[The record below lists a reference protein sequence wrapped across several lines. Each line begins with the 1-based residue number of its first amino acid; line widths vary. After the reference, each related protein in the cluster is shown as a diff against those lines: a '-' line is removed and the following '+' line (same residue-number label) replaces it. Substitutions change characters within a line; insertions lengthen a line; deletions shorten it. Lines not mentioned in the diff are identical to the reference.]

1 MLIITEKPSVAKDFA
16 KALACSFSASDQ
28 VYKSRDGAITI
39 VHCVGHLFNLQ
50 QPDFYDERFKYWK
63 QLPIFPQQ
71 FAYDINPQTKDVAK
85 NVIQHIK
92 NHKNDEIL
100 IATDADRE
108 GEIIARE
115 CLLASRIS
123 DYSKIKRFWVSQ
135 ALTPEVILEG
145 IKNAK
150 PSYLYDDIAE
160 QGFARQKADWLVG
173 MNFTRFMTNMSGVLL
188 TAGRVQTAIL
198 SAINNRCESIEN
210 FKSEK
215 YYEHF
220 GNFSDNNGNECIGIF
235 LDETEN
241 TSFPNPL
248 EKLNNLSGKRAS
260 LISNKTE
267 EKKINPPQLYNL
279 NDLQKEAFRLY
290 GFSAERTLQIVQK
303 LYEEYKCV
311 SYPRTPSKVMGEDNL
326 QLCIKTAIK
335 LSTKYIEYLG
345 IFSKGDYSSSNKRV
359 FDDSKLEAH
368 HAIIP
373 LETLPYNTTIEE
385 QSIYFLI
392 LQRFFLAFGPAH
404 VYEKQTV
411 FLDVNGSRFKIIGK
425 KIIDNG
431 WKTFVTINT
440 PEEKDNIL
448 DSQVLSE
455 IDWNNLRLNTI
466 TIVPKNT
473 KAPKYFNEASI
484 LAFMENPKSI
494 ETEGKLVGLGTAAT
508 RHTFIPKLL
517 KSKYI
522 EFNKK
527 DIVITEFGKAFLEGL
542 TKSPAKLLADIS
554 QTTKWEEQL
563 KDNPELFLEN
573 IKEYIRD
580 SVSTPI
586 NLKSEFAKFQTK
598 QNYNKK
604 RRA

>member
-1 MLIITEKPSVAKDFA
+1 
-16 KALACSFSASDQ
+16 
-28 VYKSRDGAITI
+28 
-39 VHCVGHLFNLQ
+39 
-50 QPDFYDERFKYWK
+50 
-63 QLPIFPQQ
+63 
-71 FAYDINPQTKDVAK
+71 
-85 NVIQHIK
+85 
-92 NHKNDEIL
+92 
-100 IATDADRE
+100 
-108 GEIIARE
+108 
-115 CLLASRIS
+115 
-123 DYSKIKRFWVSQ
+123 
-135 ALTPEVILEG
+135 
-145 IKNAK
+145 
-150 PSYLYDDIAE
+150 
-160 QGFARQKADWLVG
+160 

-198 SAINNRCESIEN
+198 SAINTRCKSIAD

-220 GNFSDNNGNECIGIF
+220 GNFFDNNGNECIGIF

-248 EKLNNLSGKRAS
+248 EKLNYLSGKRAS

-267 EKKINPPQLYNL
+267 EKRINPPLLYNL

-290 GFSAERTLQIVQK
+290 GYSAEKTLQIVQK

-373 LETLPYNTTIEE
+373 LEPLPYNTSIEE

-392 LQRFFLAFGPAH
+392 LERFFLAFGPAH

-411 FLDVNGSRFKIIGK
+411 FLDVNGSRFKIIGR

-440 PEEKDNIL
+440 PEEKENIL

-455 IDWNNLRLNTI
+455 IDWNNLNLNTI
-466 TIVPKNT
+466 TTVPKNT

-527 DIVITEFGKAFLEGL
+527 DIVITELGKAFLEGL

-563 KDNPELFLEN
+563 KENPELFLEN
-573 IKEYIRD
+573 IKEYIRN

>member
-28 VYKSRDGAITI
+28 AYKSRDREITI

-50 QPDFYDERFKYWK
+50 QPDFYDERFKYWN
-63 QLPIFPQQ
+63 QLPIIPQQ

-150 PSYLYDDIAE
+150 PSSLYDDIAE

-311 SYPRTPSKVMGEDNL
+311 SYPRTPSKVMGKDNIN
-326 QLCIKTAIK
+326 LCKVTSSML
-335 LSTKYIEYLG
+335 LSTYKSYNEAFENGNYT
-345 IFSKGDYSSSNKRV
+345 SSNKRV

-373 LETLPYNTTIEE
+373 LEPLPYNTTIEE

-392 LQRFFLAFGPAH
+392 LERFFLAFGPAH
-404 VYEKQTV
+404 IYEKQTV
-411 FLDVNGSRFKIIGK
+411 FLDVNGSRFKIIGR

-440 PEEKDNIL
+440 PEEKENIL
-448 DSQVLSE
+448 DSQVLSV
-455 IDWNNLRLNTI
+455 IDWNNLNLNTI

-527 DIVITEFGKAFLEGL
+527 DIVITELGKAFLEGL

-573 IKEYIRD
+573 IKEYIRN

-604 RRA
+604 RRV

>member
-28 VYKSRDGAITI
+28 AYKSRDGAITI

-63 QLPIFPQQ
+63 QLPIIPQQ

-311 SYPRTPSKVMGEDNL
+311 SYPRTPSKVMGKDNIN
-326 QLCIKTAIK
+326 LCKVTSSML
-335 LSTKYIEYLG
+335 LSTYKSYNEAFENGNYT
-345 IFSKGDYSSSNKRV
+345 SSNKRV

-373 LETLPYNTTIEE
+373 LEPLPYNTTIEE

-392 LQRFFLAFGPAH
+392 LERFFLAFGPAH
-404 VYEKQTV
+404 IYEKQTV
-411 FLDVNGSRFKIIGK
+411 FLDVNGSRFKIIGR

-440 PEEKDNIL
+440 PEEKENIL
-448 DSQVLSE
+448 DSQVLSV
-455 IDWNNLRLNTI
+455 IDWNNLNLNTI

-473 KAPKYFNEASI
+473 KAPKFFNEASI

-527 DIVITEFGKAFLEGL
+527 DIVITELGKAFLEGL

-573 IKEYIRD
+573 IKEYIRN

>member
-311 SYPRTPSKVMGEDNL
+311 SYPRTPSKVMGKDNIN
-326 QLCIKTAIK
+326 LCKVTSSML
-335 LSTKYIEYLG
+335 LSTYKCYNETFENGNYT
-345 IFSKGDYSSSNKRV
+345 SSNKRV

-373 LETLPYNTTIEE
+373 LEVLPKTASADEKK
-385 QSIYFLI
+385 IYCLI
-392 LQRFFLAFGPAH
+392 LERFFLAFCPAH

-411 FLDVNGSRFKIIGK
+411 FLDVNGSKFKVIGR

-431 WKTFVTINT
+431 WKSFVTINT
-440 PEEKDNIL
+440 PEEKENIL

-455 IDWNNLRLNTI
+455 IDWNNLNLNTI

-522 EFNKK
+522 KFNKK
-527 DIVITEFGKAFLEGL
+527 DIVITELGKAFLEGL

-573 IKEYIRD
+573 IKEYIRN

>member
-28 VYKSRDGAITI
+28 AYKSRDGEITI

-50 QPDFYDERFKYWK
+50 QPDFYDERFKHWN
-63 QLPIFPQQ
+63 QLPIIPQQ
-71 FAYDINPQTKDVAK
+71 FAYDVNPQTKDVAK

-150 PSYLYDDIAE
+150 PSYLYDDIAN

-198 SAINNRCESIEN
+198 NAINNRCESIEN

-215 YYEHF
+215 YYEHY

-235 LDETEN
+235 LDENEN

-248 EKLNNLSGKRAS
+248 EKLNYLSGKRAS

-267 EKKINPPQLYNL
+267 EKKINSPQLYNL

-290 GFSAERTLQIVQK
+290 GFSAEITLQIVQK

-311 SYPRTPSKVMGEDNL
+311 SYPRTPSKVMGKDNIN
-326 QLCIKTAIK
+326 LCKVTSSML
-335 LSTKYIEYLG
+335 LSTYKCYNEAFENGNYT
-345 IFSKGDYSSSNKRV
+345 SSNKQV

-373 LETLPYNTTIEE
+373 LEVLPKTASADEKK
-385 QSIYFLI
+385 IYCLI
-392 LQRFFLAFGPAH
+392 LERFFLAFCPAH
-404 VYEKQTV
+404 IYEMQTV
-411 FLDVNGSRFKIIGK
+411 FLDVNGSKFKVIGR

-431 WKTFVTINT
+431 WKTFVTIN
-440 PEEKDNIL
+440 PHEEKENIL

-466 TIVPKNT
+466 TIVPKYT

-527 DIVITEFGKAFLEGL
+527 DIVITELGKAFLEGL

-573 IKEYIRD
+573 IKEYIRN

>member
-28 VYKSRDGAITI
+28 AYKSRDREITI

-50 QPDFYDERFKYWK
+50 QPDFYDERFKYWN
-63 QLPIFPQQ
+63 QLPIIPQQ

-92 NHKNDEIL
+92 NHKNDSIL

-311 SYPRTPSKVMGEDNL
+311 SYPRTPSKVMGKDNIN
-326 QLCIKTAIK
+326 LCKVTSSML
-335 LSTKYIEYLG
+335 LSTYKSYNEAFENGNYT
-345 IFSKGDYSSSNKRV
+345 SSNKRV

-373 LETLPYNTTIEE
+373 LEPLPYNTTIEE

-392 LQRFFLAFGPAH
+392 LERFFLAFGPAH

-411 FLDVNGSRFKIIGK
+411 FLDVNGSRFKIIGR

-440 PEEKDNIL
+440 PEEKENIL
-448 DSQVLSE
+448 DSQVLSV
-455 IDWNNLRLNTI
+455 IDWNNLNLNTI

-527 DIVITEFGKAFLEGL
+527 DIVITELGKAFLEGL

-573 IKEYIRD
+573 IKEYIRN

-604 RRA
+604 RRV

>member
-28 VYKSRDGAITI
+28 AYKSRDGEITI

-50 QPDFYDERFKYWK
+50 QPDFYDERFKYWN
-63 QLPIFPQQ
+63 QLPIIPQQ
-71 FAYDINPQTKDVAK
+71 FAYDINSQTKDVAK

-123 DYSKIKRFWVSQ
+123 DYSRIKRFWVSQ

-215 YYEHF
+215 YYEHY

-235 LDETEN
+235 LDESEN

-311 SYPRTPSKVMGEDNL
+311 SYPRTPSKVMGKDNIN
-326 QLCIKTAIK
+326 LCKLTSSML
-335 LSTKYIEYLG
+335 LSTYKCYIEVFENGNYT
-345 IFSKGDYSSSNKRV
+345 SSNKRV

-373 LETLPYNTTIEE
+373 LEVLPKTASADEKK
-385 QSIYFLI
+385 IYCLI
-392 LQRFFLAFGPAH
+392 LERFFLAFCPAH

-411 FLDVNGSRFKIIGK
+411 FLDVNGSKFKVIGR

-440 PEEKDNIL
+440 PEEKENLL

-466 TIVPKNT
+466 TIVPKYT

-522 EFNKK
+522 EFKKK
-527 DIVITEFGKAFLEGL
+527 DIVITELGKAFLEGL

-573 IKEYIRD
+573 IKEYIRI
-580 SVSTPI
+580 SVSTPM
-586 NLKSEFAKFQTK
+586 NLKSDFAKFQTK

>member
-28 VYKSRDGAITI
+28 VYKSRDGEITI

-50 QPDFYDERFKYWK
+50 QPDFYDERFKHWN
-63 QLPIFPQQ
+63 QLPIIPQQ
-71 FAYDINPQTKDVAK
+71 FAYDVNPQTKDVAK

-150 PSYLYDDIAE
+150 PSYQYDDFAE

-198 SAINNRCESIEN
+198 SAINTRCENIVN

-311 SYPRTPSKVMGEDNL
+311 SYPRTPSKVMGKDNIN
-326 QLCIKTAIK
+326 LCKVTSSML
-335 LSTKYIEYLG
+335 LSTYKCYNETFENGNYT
-345 IFSKGDYSSSNKRV
+345 SSNKRV

-373 LETLPYNTTIEE
+373 LEVLPKTASADEKK
-385 QSIYFLI
+385 IYCLI
-392 LQRFFLAFGPAH
+392 LERFFLAFCPAH

-411 FLDVNGSRFKIIGK
+411 FLDVNGSKFKVIGR

-431 WKTFVTINT
+431 WKSFVTINT
-440 PEEKDNIL
+440 PEEKENIL

-455 IDWNNLRLNTI
+455 IDWNNLNLNTI

-473 KAPKYFNEASI
+473 KAPKFFNEASI

-494 ETEGKLVGLGTAAT
+494 ETEG
-508 RHTFIPKLL
+508 
-517 KSKYI
+517 
-522 EFNKK
+522 N
-527 DIVITEFGKAFLEGL
+527 
-542 TKSPAKLLADIS
+542 
-554 QTTKWEEQL
+554 
-563 KDNPELFLEN
+563 
-573 IKEYIRD
+573 
-580 SVSTPI
+580 
-586 NLKSEFAKFQTK
+586 
-598 QNYNKK
+598 
-604 RRA
+604 

>member
-28 VYKSRDGAITI
+28 AYKSRDGEITI

-50 QPDFYDERFKYWK
+50 QPDFYDERFKHWN
-63 QLPIFPQQ
+63 QLPIIPQQ
-71 FAYDINPQTKDVAK
+71 FAYDVNPQTKDVAK

-145 IKNAK
+145 IKKAK
-150 PSYLYDDIAE
+150 PSYQYDDIAE

-173 MNFTRFMTNMSGVLL
+173 MNFTRFMTNMSGILL

-198 SAINNRCESIEN
+198 SAINIRCENIAN

-235 LDETEN
+235 LDENEN

-248 EKLNNLSGKRAS
+248 EKLNYLSGKRAS
-260 LISNKTE
+260 LISNKTA
-267 EKKINPPQLYNL
+267 EKRINPPQLYNL

-290 GFSAERTLQIVQK
+290 DFSAERTLQIVQK

-311 SYPRTPSKVMGEDNL
+311 SYPRTPSKVMGKDNIN
-326 QLCIKTAIK
+326 LCKVTSSML
-335 LSTKYIEYLG
+335 LSTYKCYIEAFENGNYT
-345 IFSKGDYSSSNKRV
+345 SSNKRV

-373 LETLPYNTTIEE
+373 LEVLPKIASADEKK
-385 QSIYFLI
+385 IYCLI
-392 LQRFFLAFGPAH
+392 LENFFLAFCPAH

-411 FLDVNGSRFKIIGK
+411 FLDVNGSRFKIIGR

-440 PEEKDNIL
+440 PEEKENIL

-455 IDWNNLRLNTI
+455 IDWNNLNLNTI

-473 KAPKYFNEASI
+473 KAPKFFNEASI

-494 ETEGKLVGLGTAAT
+494 
-508 RHTFIPKLL
+508 
-517 KSKYI
+517 
-522 EFNKK
+522 
-527 DIVITEFGKAFLEGL
+527 
-542 TKSPAKLLADIS
+542 
-554 QTTKWEEQL
+554 
-563 KDNPELFLEN
+563 
-573 IKEYIRD
+573 
-580 SVSTPI
+580 
-586 NLKSEFAKFQTK
+586 
-598 QNYNKK
+598 
-604 RRA
+604 

>member
-28 VYKSRDGAITI
+28 AYKSRDGEITI

-50 QPDFYDERFKYWK
+50 QPDFYDERFKYWN
-63 QLPIFPQQ
+63 QLPIIPQQ

-150 PSYLYDDIAE
+150 PSYQYDDIAE

-215 YYEHF
+215 YYEHY

-235 LDETEN
+235 LDENEN

-326 QLCIKTAIK
+326 QLCSKTAIK

-373 LETLPYNTTIEE
+373 LEPLPYNTTIEE

-392 LQRFFLAFGPAH
+392 LERFFLAFGPAH
-404 VYEKQTV
+404 IYEKQTV
-411 FLDVNGSRFKIIGK
+411 FLDVNGSRFKIIGR

-440 PEEKDNIL
+440 PEEKENIL

-455 IDWNNLRLNTI
+455 IDWNNLNLNTI

-527 DIVITEFGKAFLEGL
+527 DIVITELGKAFLEGL
-542 TKSPAKLLADIS
+542 TKSPAKLLTDIS

-563 KDNPELFLEN
+563 KENPELFLEN
-573 IKEYIRD
+573 IKEYIRN
-580 SVSTPI
+580 SVSTPM
-586 NLKSEFAKFQTK
+586 NLKSDFAKFQTK

>member
-28 VYKSRDGAITI
+28 AYKSRDGDITI

-50 QPDFYDERFKYWK
+50 QPDFYDERFKHWN
-63 QLPIFPQQ
+63 QLPIIPQQ
-71 FAYDINPQTKDVAK
+71 FAYDVNPQTKDVAK

-135 ALTPEVILEG
+135 ALTP
-145 IKNAK
+145 
-150 PSYLYDDIAE
+150 D
-160 QGFARQKADWLVG
+160 
-173 MNFTRFMTNMSGVLL
+173 TRFMTNMSGILL

-198 SAINNRCESIEN
+198 SAINIRCENIAN

-235 LDETEN
+235 LDENEN

-248 EKLNNLSGKRAS
+248 EKLNFLSGKRAS
-260 LISNKTE
+260 LISNKTA
-267 EKKINPPQLYNL
+267 EKRINPPQLYNL

-373 LETLPYNTTIEE
+373 LEPLPYNTTIEE

-392 LQRFFLAFGPAH
+392 LERFFLAFGPAH
-404 VYEKQTV
+404 LYEKQTV
-411 FLDVNGSRFKIIGK
+411 FLDVNGSRFKIIGR

-440 PEEKDNIL
+440 PEDKENVL

-466 TIVPKNT
+466 TIVPKYT

-527 DIVITEFGKAFLEGL
+527 DIVITELGKAFLEGL

-563 KDNPELFLEN
+563 KENPELFLEN
-573 IKEYIRD
+573 IKEYIRN
-580 SVSTPI
+580 SVSTPM
-586 NLKSEFAKFQTK
+586 NLKSDFVKFQTK
-598 QNYNKK
+598 QNYSKK

>member
-28 VYKSRDGAITI
+28 AYKSRDGEITI

-50 QPDFYDERFKYWK
+50 QPDFYDERFKHWN
-63 QLPIFPQQ
+63 QLPIIPQQ
-71 FAYDINPQTKDVAK
+71 FAYDVNPQTKDVAK

-145 IKNAK
+145 ITNAK
-150 PSYLYDDIAE
+150 PSYLYDDIAN

-198 SAINNRCESIEN
+198 NAINNRCESIEN

-215 YYEHF
+215 YYEHY

-235 LDETEN
+235 LDENEN

-248 EKLNNLSGKRAS
+248 EKLNYLSGKRAS

-267 EKKINPPQLYNL
+267 EKKINSPQLYNL

-290 GFSAERTLQIVQK
+290 GFSAEITLQIVQK

-311 SYPRTPSKVMGEDNL
+311 SYPRTPSKVMGKDNIN
-326 QLCIKTAIK
+326 LCKVTSSML
-335 LSTKYIEYLG
+335 LSTYKCYNEAFENGNYT
-345 IFSKGDYSSSNKRV
+345 SSNKQV

-373 LETLPYNTTIEE
+373 LEVLPKTASADEKK
-385 QSIYFLI
+385 IYCLI
-392 LQRFFLAFGPAH
+392 LERFFLAFCPAH
-404 VYEKQTV
+404 IYEMQTV
-411 FLDVNGSRFKIIGK
+411 FLDVNGSKFKVIGR

-431 WKTFVTINT
+431 WKTFVTIN
-440 PEEKDNIL
+440 PHEEKENIL

-466 TIVPKNT
+466 TIVPKYT

-527 DIVITEFGKAFLEGL
+527 DIVITELGKAFLEGL

-573 IKEYIRD
+573 IKEYIRN

>member
-16 KALACSFSASDQ
+16 KALACFFSASDQ
-28 VYKSRDGAITI
+28 AYKSRDGETTI

-50 QPDFYDERFKYWK
+50 QPDFYDERFKYWN
-63 QLPIFPQQ
+63 QLPIIPQH
-71 FAYDINPQTKDVAK
+71 FAYDINSQTKDVAK

-150 PSYLYDDIAE
+150 PSYQYDDIAA

-198 SAINNRCESIEN
+198 NAINNRCESIEN

-235 LDETEN
+235 LDENEN

-248 EKLNNLSGKRAS
+248 EKLNYLSGKRAF

-267 EKKINPPQLYNL
+267 EKKINPSQLYNL

-290 GFSAERTLQIVQK
+290 GFSAEITLQIVQK

-311 SYPRTPSKVMGEDNL
+311 SYPRTPSKVMGKDNIN
-326 QLCIKTAIK
+326 LCKVTSSIL
-335 LSTKYIEYLG
+335 LSTYKCYNEAFENGNYT
-345 IFSKGDYSSSNKRV
+345 SSNKRV

-373 LETLPYNTTIEE
+373 LEVLPKTASADEKK
-385 QSIYFLI
+385 IYCLI
-392 LQRFFLAFGPAH
+392 LERFFLAFCPAY

-411 FLDVNGSRFKIIGK
+411 FLDVNGSRFKIIGR

-440 PEEKDNIL
+440 PEEKENVL

-466 TIVPKNT
+466 TIVPKYT

-527 DIVITEFGKAFLEGL
+527 DIVITELGKAFLEGL

-563 KDNPELFLEN
+563 KENPELFLEN
-573 IKEYIRD
+573 IKEYIRN
-580 SVSTPI
+580 SVSTPM
-586 NLKSEFAKFQTK
+586 NLKSDFAKFQTK

>member
-28 VYKSRDGAITI
+28 AYKSRDGEITI

-50 QPDFYDERFKYWK
+50 QPDFYDERFKHWN
-63 QLPIFPQQ
+63 QLP
-71 FAYDINPQTKDVAK
+71 
-85 NVIQHIK
+85 
-92 NHKNDEIL
+92 
-100 IATDADRE
+100 
-108 GEIIARE
+108 
-115 CLLASRIS
+115 
-123 DYSKIKRFWVSQ
+123 
-135 ALTPEVILEG
+135 
-145 IKNAK
+145 
-150 PSYLYDDIAE
+150 
-160 QGFARQKADWLVG
+160 
-173 MNFTRFMTNMSGVLL
+173 M
-188 TAGRVQTAIL
+188 
-198 SAINNRCESIEN
+198 
-210 FKSEK
+210 
-215 YYEHF
+215 
-220 GNFSDNNGNECIGIF
+220 
-235 LDETEN
+235 
-241 TSFPNPL
+241 
-248 EKLNNLSGKRAS
+248 
-260 LISNKTE
+260 
-267 EKKINPPQLYNL
+267 YNL

-345 IFSKGDYSSSNKRV
+345 IFSKGDYSSSNKRI

-373 LETLPYNTTIEE
+373 LEPLPYNTTIEE

-392 LQRFFLAFGPAH
+392 LERFFLAFGPAH

-411 FLDVNGSRFKIIGK
+411 FLDVNGSRFKIIGR

-440 PEEKDNIL
+440 PEEKENIS

-455 IDWNNLRLNTI
+455 IDWNNLNLNTI
-466 TIVPKNT
+466 TTVPKNT

-527 DIVITEFGKAFLEGL
+527 DIVITELGKAFLEGL

-573 IKEYIRD
+573 IKEYIRN
-580 SVSTPI
+580 SVSTPM
-586 NLKSEFAKFQTK
+586 NLKLDFAKFQTK

>member
-28 VYKSRDGAITI
+28 AYKSRDGEITI

-50 QPDFYDERFKYWK
+50 QPDFYDERFKHWN
-63 QLPIFPQQ
+63 QLPIIPQQ
-71 FAYDINPQTKDVAK
+71 FAYDINSQTKEVAK

-92 NHKNDEIL
+92 NHKNDAIL

-311 SYPRTPSKVMGEDNL
+311 SYPRTPSKVMG
-326 QLCIKTAIK
+326 
-335 LSTKYIEYLG
+335 
-345 IFSKGDYSSSNKRV
+345 
-359 FDDSKLEAH
+359 
-368 HAIIP
+368 
-373 LETLPYNTTIEE
+373 
-385 QSIYFLI
+385 
-392 LQRFFLAFGPAH
+392 
-404 VYEKQTV
+404 
-411 FLDVNGSRFKIIGK
+411 
-425 KIIDNG
+425 
-431 WKTFVTINT
+431 
-440 PEEKDNIL
+440 
-448 DSQVLSE
+448 
-455 IDWNNLRLNTI
+455 
-466 TIVPKNT
+466 
-473 KAPKYFNEASI
+473 
-484 LAFMENPKSI
+484 
-494 ETEGKLVGLGTAAT
+494 
-508 RHTFIPKLL
+508 
-517 KSKYI
+517 
-522 EFNKK
+522 
-527 DIVITEFGKAFLEGL
+527 
-542 TKSPAKLLADIS
+542 
-554 QTTKWEEQL
+554 
-563 KDNPELFLEN
+563 
-573 IKEYIRD
+573 
-580 SVSTPI
+580 
-586 NLKSEFAKFQTK
+586 
-598 QNYNKK
+598 
-604 RRA
+604 

>member
-28 VYKSRDGAITI
+28 AYKSRDREITI

-50 QPDFYDERFKYWK
+50 QPDFYDERFKYWN
-63 QLPIFPQQ
+63 QLPIIPKQ
-71 FAYDINPQTKDVAK
+71 FAYDINSQTKDVAK

-123 DYSKIKRFWVSQ
+123 NYSKIKRFWVSQ

-173 MNFTRFMTNMSGVLL
+173 MNFTRFMTNMSGILL

-198 SAINNRCESIEN
+198 SAINNRCKSIEN

-215 YYEHF
+215 YYEHY

-235 LDETEN
+235 LDESEN

-290 GFSAERTLQIVQK
+290 GFSAEKTLHIVQK

-311 SYPRTPSKVMGEDNL
+311 SYPRTPSKVMGKDNIN
-326 QLCIKTAIK
+326 LCKVTSSML
-335 LSTKYIEYLG
+335 LSTYKCYIEVFENGNYT
-345 IFSKGDYSSSNKRV
+345 SSNKRV
-359 FDDSKLEAH
+359 FDDSKLEVH

-373 LETLPYNTTIEE
+373 LEVLPKTASADEKK
-385 QSIYFLI
+385 IYCLI
-392 LQRFFLAFGPAH
+392 LERFFLAFCPAH

-411 FLDVNGSRFKIIGK
+411 FLDVNGSKFKIIGR

-440 PEEKDNIL
+440 HEEKENVL

-455 IDWNNLRLNTI
+455 IDWNNLNLNTI

-473 KAPKYFNEASI
+473 KAPKFFNEASI

-527 DIVITEFGKAFLEGL
+527 DIVITELGKAFLEGL

-573 IKEYIRD
+573 IKEYIRN
-580 SVSTPI
+580 SVSTPM
-586 NLKSEFAKFQTK
+586 NLKSDFAKFQTK
-598 QNYNKK
+598 QNYKKK

>member
-28 VYKSRDGAITI
+28 VYKSRDGEITI

-50 QPDFYDERFKYWK
+50 QPDFYDERFKHWN
-63 QLPIFPQQ
+63 QLPIIPQQ
-71 FAYDINPQTKDVAK
+71 FAYDVNPQTKDVAK

-150 PSYLYDDIAE
+150 PSYQYDDFAE

-198 SAINNRCESIEN
+198 SAINTRCENIVN

-235 LDETEN
+235 LDENEN
-241 TSFPNPL
+241 TSFQNPL
-248 EKLNNLSGKRAS
+248 EKLNYLSGKRAS

-290 GFSAERTLQIVQK
+290 GYSAEKTLQIVQK

-311 SYPRTPSKVMGEDNL
+311 SYPRTPSKVMGKDNIN
-326 QLCIKTAIK
+326 LCKVTSSML
-335 LSTKYIEYLG
+335 LSTYKCYNETFENGNYT
-345 IFSKGDYSSSNKRV
+345 SSNKRV

-373 LETLPYNTTIEE
+373 LEVLPKTASADEKK
-385 QSIYFLI
+385 IYCLI
-392 LQRFFLAFGPAH
+392 LERFFLAFCPAH

-411 FLDVNGSRFKIIGK
+411 FLVVNGSRFKIIGR

-440 PEEKDNIL
+440 YEEKENIL

-455 IDWNNLRLNTI
+455 IDWNHLNLNTI

-473 KAPKYFNEASI
+473 KAPKFFNEASI

-522 EFNKK
+522 KFNKK
-527 DIVITEFGKAFLEGL
+527 DIVITELGKAFLEGL

-573 IKEYIRD
+573 IKEYIRN

>member
-16 KALACSFSASDQ
+16 KALECSFSASDQ
-28 VYKSRDGAITI
+28 AYKSRDGEITI

-50 QPDFYDERFKYWK
+50 QPDFYDERFKHWN
-63 QLPIFPQQ
+63 QLPIIPQQ
-71 FAYDINPQTKDVAK
+71 FAYDVNPQTKDVAK

-135 ALTPEVILEG
+135 ALTPDVILEG
-145 IKNAK
+145 IKKAK
-150 PSYLYDDIAE
+150 PSYQYNDIAE

-215 YYEHF
+215 YYEYY

-235 LDETEN
+235 LDEGEN

-248 EKLNNLSGKRAS
+248 EKLNYLSGKRAS
-260 LISNKTE
+260 LISNKIE
-267 EKKINPPQLYNL
+267 EKRINPPQLYNL

-290 GFSAERTLQIVQK
+290 GFSAEITLQIVQK

-311 SYPRTPSKVMGEDNL
+311 SYPRTPSKVMGEDNIN
-326 QLCIKTAIK
+326 LCKVTSSML
-335 LSTKYIEYLG
+335 LSTYKCYNEAFENGNYT
-345 IFSKGDYSSSNKRV
+345 SSNKRV

-373 LETLPYNTTIEE
+373 LEVLPKTASADEKK
-385 QSIYFLI
+385 IYCLI
-392 LQRFFLAFGPAH
+392 LERFFLAFCPAH
-404 VYEKQTV
+404 IYEKQTV
-411 FLDVNGSRFKIIGK
+411 FLDVNGSKFKVIGR

-440 PEEKDNIL
+440 HEEKENVL

-466 TIVPKNT
+466 TIVPKYT

-517 KSKYI
+517 KTKYI
-522 EFNKK
+522 KFNKK
-527 DIVITEFGKAFLEGL
+527 DIVITELGKAFLEGL

-563 KDNPELFLEN
+563 KDNPKLFLEN
-573 IKEYIRD
+573 IKEYIRN
-580 SVSTPI
+580 SVSTPM
-586 NLKSEFAKFQTK
+586 NLKSDFAKFQTK

>member
-1 MLIITEKPSVAKDFA
+1 M
-16 KALACSFSASDQ
+16 
-28 VYKSRDGAITI
+28 I
-39 VHCVGHLFNLQ
+39 VHALHSRHEIVNADELRVVLQ
-50 QPDFYDERFKYWK
+50 DYLLNCLRQRFKFRRAVRNEIVVVDTGSVDK
-63 QLPIFPQQ
+63 
-71 FAYDINPQTKDVAK
+71 TKDVAK
-85 NVIQHIK
+85 NIIQHIK

-150 PSYLYDDIAE
+150 PSYQYNDIAE

-235 LDETEN
+235 LDENEN
-241 TSFPNPL
+241 TSFPHPL

-260 LISNKTE
+260 LISNKTA
-267 EKKINPPQLYNL
+267 EKRINPPQLYNL

-345 IFSKGDYSSSNKRV
+345 IFSKGDYSSSNKRI
-359 FDDSKLEAH
+359 FDASKLEAH

-373 LETLPYNTTIEE
+373 LEPLPYNTTIEE

-392 LQRFFLAFGPAH
+392 LERFFLAFGPAH
-404 VYEKQTV
+404 VYEKQSV
-411 FLDVNGSRFKIIGK
+411 FLDVNGSRFKIIGR

-440 PEEKDNIL
+440 PEEKENIS

-455 IDWNNLRLNTI
+455 IDWNNLNLNTI
-466 TIVPKNT
+466 TTVPKNT

-527 DIVITEFGKAFLEGL
+527 DIVITELGKAFLEGL

-573 IKEYIRD
+573 IKEYIRN

>member
-71 FAYDINPQTKDVAK
+71 FAYDINSQTKDVAK

-311 SYPRTPSKVMGEDNL
+311 SYPRTPSKVMGKDNIN
-326 QLCIKTAIK
+326 LCKVTSSML
-335 LSTKYIEYLG
+335 LSTYKCYNETFENGNYT
-345 IFSKGDYSSSNKRV
+345 SSNKRV

-373 LETLPYNTTIEE
+373 LEVLPKTASADEKK
-385 QSIYFLI
+385 IYCLI
-392 LQRFFLAFGPAH
+392 LERFFLAFCPAH

-411 FLDVNGSRFKIIGK
+411 FLVVNGSRFKIIGR

-440 PEEKDNIL
+440 YEEKENIL

-455 IDWNNLRLNTI
+455 IDWNHLNLNTI

-473 KAPKYFNEASI
+473 KAPKFFNEASI

-522 EFNKK
+522 KFNKK
-527 DIVITEFGKAFLEGL
+527 DIVITELGKAFLEGL

>member
-28 VYKSRDGAITI
+28 AYKSRDREITI

-50 QPDFYDERFKYWK
+50 QPDFYDERFKYWN
-63 QLPIFPQQ
+63 QLPIIPQQ

-150 PSYLYDDIAE
+150 PSSLYDDIAE

-311 SYPRTPSKVMGEDNL
+311 SYPRTPSKVMGKDNIN
-326 QLCIKTAIK
+326 LCKVTSSML
-335 LSTKYIEYLG
+335 LSTYKSYNEAFENGNYT
-345 IFSKGDYSSSNKRV
+345 SSNKRV

-373 LETLPYNTTIEE
+373 LEPLPYNTTIEE

-392 LQRFFLAFGPAH
+392 LERFFLAFGPAH
-404 VYEKQTV
+404 IYEKQTV
-411 FLDVNGSRFKIIGK
+411 FLDVNGSRFKIIGR

-440 PEEKDNIL
+440 PEEKENIL
-448 DSQVLSE
+448 DSQ
-455 IDWNNLRLNTI
+455 
-466 TIVPKNT
+466 
-473 KAPKYFNEASI
+473 
-484 LAFMENPKSI
+484 
-494 ETEGKLVGLGTAAT
+494 
-508 RHTFIPKLL
+508 
-517 KSKYI
+517 
-522 EFNKK
+522 
-527 DIVITEFGKAFLEGL
+527 
-542 TKSPAKLLADIS
+542 
-554 QTTKWEEQL
+554 
-563 KDNPELFLEN
+563 
-573 IKEYIRD
+573 
-580 SVSTPI
+580 
-586 NLKSEFAKFQTK
+586 
-598 QNYNKK
+598 
-604 RRA
+604 

>member
-311 SYPRTPSKVMGEDNL
+311 SYPRTPSKVMGKDNIN
-326 QLCIKTAIK
+326 LCKVTSSML
-335 LSTKYIEYLG
+335 LSTYKCYNETFENGNYT
-345 IFSKGDYSSSNKRV
+345 SSNKRV

-373 LETLPYNTTIEE
+373 LEVLPKTASADEKK
-385 QSIYFLI
+385 IYCLI
-392 LQRFFLAFGPAH
+392 LERFFLAFCPAH

-411 FLDVNGSRFKIIGK
+411 FLDVNGSKFKVIGR

-431 WKTFVTINT
+431 WKSFVTINT
-440 PEEKDNIL
+440 PEEKENIL

-455 IDWNNLRLNTI
+455 IDWNNLNLNTI

-473 KAPKYFNEASI
+473 KAPKFFNEASI

-522 EFNKK
+522 KFNKK
-527 DIVITEFGKAFLEGL
+527 DIVITELGKAFLEGL

-573 IKEYIRD
+573 IKEYIRN

>member
-16 KALACSFSASDQ
+16 KALACFFSASDQ
-28 VYKSRDGAITI
+28 AYKSRDGETTI

-50 QPDFYDERFKYWK
+50 QPDFYDERFKYWN
-63 QLPIFPQQ
+63 QLPIIPQH
-71 FAYDINPQTKDVAK
+71 FAYDINSQTKDVAK

-150 PSYLYDDIAE
+150 PSYQYDDIAA

-235 LDETEN
+235 LDENEN

-248 EKLNNLSGKRAS
+248 EKLNYLSGKRAF

-267 EKKINPPQLYNL
+267 EKKINPSQLYNL

-290 GFSAERTLQIVQK
+290 GFSAEITLQIVQK

-311 SYPRTPSKVMGEDNL
+311 SYPRTPSKVMGKDNIN
-326 QLCIKTAIK
+326 LCKVTSSIL
-335 LSTKYIEYLG
+335 LSTYKCYNEAFENGNYT
-345 IFSKGDYSSSNKRV
+345 SSNKRV

-373 LETLPYNTTIEE
+373 LEVLPKTASADEKK
-385 QSIYFLI
+385 IYCLI
-392 LQRFFLAFGPAH
+392 LERFFLAFCPAY

-411 FLDVNGSRFKIIGK
+411 FLDVNGSRFKIIGR

-440 PEEKDNIL
+440 PEEKENVL

-466 TIVPKNT
+466 TIVPKYT

-527 DIVITEFGKAFLEGL
+527 DIVITELGKAFLEGL

-563 KDNPELFLEN
+563 KENPELFLEN
-573 IKEYIRD
+573 IKEYIRN
-580 SVSTPI
+580 SVSTPM
-586 NLKSEFAKFQTK
+586 NLKSDFAKFQTK

>member
-28 VYKSRDGAITI
+28 AYKSRDGEITI

-50 QPDFYDERFKYWK
+50 QPDFYDERFKYWN
-63 QLPIFPQQ
+63 QLPIIPKQ
-71 FAYDINPQTKDVAK
+71 FAYDINSQTKDVAK

-123 DYSKIKRFWVSQ
+123 DYSRIKRFWVSQ

-215 YYEHF
+215 YYEHY

-235 LDETEN
+235 LDENEK

-248 EKLNNLSGKRAS
+248 EKLNYLSGKRAS

-290 GFSAERTLQIVQK
+290 GFSAEITLQIVQK

-311 SYPRTPSKVMGEDNL
+311 SYPRTPSKVMGKDNIN
-326 QLCIKTAIK
+326 LCNITSSML
-335 LSTKYIEYLG
+335 LSTYKCYIEAFENGNYT
-345 IFSKGDYSSSNKRV
+345 SSNKRV

-373 LETLPYNTTIEE
+373 LEVLSKTASVDEKK
-385 QSIYFLI
+385 IYCLI
-392 LQRFFLAFGPAH
+392 LERFFLASCPAH

-411 FLDVNGSRFKIIGK
+411 FLDVNGSKFKVIGR

-440 PEEKDNIL
+440 HEEKENIL

-455 IDWNNLRLNTI
+455 IDWNHLNLNTI

-473 KAPKYFNEASI
+473 KAPKFFNEASI

-522 EFNKK
+522 KFNKK
-527 DIVITEFGKAFLEGL
+527 DIVITELGKAFLEGL

-573 IKEYIRD
+573 IKEYIRN

>member
-28 VYKSRDGAITI
+28 AYKSRDGEITI

-50 QPDFYDERFKYWK
+50 QPDFYDERFKHWN
-63 QLPIFPQQ
+63 QLPIIPQQ
-71 FAYDINPQTKDVAK
+71 FAYDVNPQTKDVAK

-215 YYEHF
+215 YYEHY

-235 LDETEN
+235 LDENEN

-248 EKLNNLSGKRAS
+248 EKLNYLSGKRAS

-267 EKKINPPQLYNL
+267 EKKMNPPQLYNL

-311 SYPRTPSKVMGEDNL
+311 SYPRTPSKVMGKDNIN
-326 QLCIKTAIK
+326 LCKLTSSML
-335 LSTKYIEYLG
+335 LSTYKCYNEAFENGNYT
-345 IFSKGDYSSSNKRV
+345 SSNKRV

-373 LETLPYNTTIEE
+373 LEVLPKTASADEKK
-385 QSIYFLI
+385 IYCLI
-392 LQRFFLAFGPAH
+392 LERFFLAFCPAH

-411 FLDVNGSRFKIIGK
+411 FLDVNGSRFKIIGR

-440 PEEKDNIL
+440 PEEKENIL

-466 TIVPKNT
+466 TIVPKYT

-527 DIVITEFGKAFLEGL
+527 DIVITELGKTFLEGL

-573 IKEYIRD
+573 IKEYIRN
-580 SVSTPI
+580 SVSTPM
-586 NLKSEFAKFQTK
+586 NLKSDFAKFQTK

>member
-123 DYSKIKRFWVSQ
+123 DYSRIKRFWVSQ

-311 SYPRTPSKVMGEDNL
+311 SYPRTPSKVMGKDNIN
-326 QLCIKTAIK
+326 LCKVTSSML
-335 LSTKYIEYLG
+335 LSTYKCYNETFENGNYT
-345 IFSKGDYSSSNKRV
+345 SSNKRV

-373 LETLPYNTTIEE
+373 LEVLPKTASADEKK
-385 QSIYFLI
+385 IYCLI
-392 LQRFFLAFGPAH
+392 LERFFLAFCPAH

-411 FLDVNGSRFKIIGK
+411 FLDVNGSKFKVIGR

-431 WKTFVTINT
+431 WKSFVTINT
-440 PEEKDNIL
+440 PEEKENIL

-455 IDWNNLRLNTI
+455 IYWNNLNLNTI

-473 KAPKYFNEASI
+473 KAPKFFNEASI

-522 EFNKK
+522 KFNKK
-527 DIVITEFGKAFLEGL
+527 DIVITELGKAFLEGL

-573 IKEYIRD
+573 IKEYIRN